1 MRDPFTWSVPLGRL
15 FGVTIRV
22 HLLFPLV
29 AVALILRVAFAK
41 EPTATEPGFP
51 PGTTYDAMLLMGILF
66 GSVLLHEFG
75 HCFGARLADGDAQEV
90 LLWPLGGLAAIEV
103 PHRPRAHLI
112 ATAAGPL
119 TNLLLCVV
127 SAFFLIWLSGFEV
140 RPPLNP
146 FWSPYRGLDE
156 SKTVLAMANL
166 HNWAGVQVDPHKFAM
181 TLTPVVIL
189 ARVFWMN
196 WVLFLLNTVIIGFP
210 LDGGRLFQCALWPWY
225 GFAQATRYA
234 IYAGFVM
241 TIIIA
246 IAAIAKNEVLTLC
259 LALFIYVT
267 CRQQWILLETGGEE
281 SLFGY
286 DFSQGYTSLE
296 GDPPPPRRRRV
307 SLWQR
312 WLQRRAQAKR
322 QREQEVREAEEK
334 RMDELLE
341 KVQRGG
347 LASLTDEE
355 RRFLKRVSDRY
366 RHRS

>member
-15 FGVTIRV
+15 FGITIRV

-29 AVALILRVAFAK
+29 AVALILRVAFSK
-41 EPTATEPGFP
+41 EPYP
-51 PGTTYDAMLLMGILF
+51 PGTTSDAALLMGILF
-66 GSVLLHEFG
+66 LSVLLHEFG
-75 HCFGARLADGDAQEV
+75 HCFGARLVDGDAQEI
-90 LLWPLGGLAAIEV
+90 LLWPLGGLAAIDV
-103 PHRPRAHLI
+103 PHRPRSHLI

-119 TNLLLCVV
+119 TNLLICVA
-127 SAFFLIWLSGFEV
+127 SAFFLVWLSGFEV
-140 RPPLNP
+140 RPPLSP
-146 FWSPYRGLDE
+146 FWSPYR
-156 SKTVLAMANL
+156 SAAAMADL
-166 HNWAGVQVDPHKFAM
+166 TTWGGMPVDPHKFAA
-181 TLTPVVIL
+181 TLGPVVIL
-189 ARVFWMN
+189 ARVFWLN
-196 WVLFLLNTVIIGFP
+196 WILFLLNVVIIGFP

-246 IAAIAKNEVLTLC
+246 VVAIAYNEVLTLC
-259 LALFIYVT
+259 LALFIYFT

-296 GDPPPPRRRRV
+296 GGDAPAPRPRRV
-307 SLWQR
+307 SVWQR
-312 WLQRRAQAKR
+312 WLQRRARAKR
-322 QREQEVREAEEK
+322 QHEQEVREAEEK